1 MLKTKKINKN
11 HRLTGRVDE
20 QAELRRVGALGES
33 AILVVYGRRRVG
45 KTELIESV
53 YADRNLI
60 KIEGAEGVEPKKQ
73 LHLARLQLEEY
84 VQEKSF
90 KHSTFST
97 WLELFQFLA
106 PYLEKGKWT
115 LYFEELQWLAGD
127 KSTFIA
133 EFKIAW
139 DNYFRHNPDLLVVLC
154 GSSPSFMINEVLKS
168 KALYNRSQHELHLK
182 PFSLNETRDFLGQN
196 YSYEQTLDA
205 HLFVGGI
212 PEYLKYIKQD
222 KSVLLSMCRNSFK
235 DNSFFLNEFEKV
247 FTSSLSNNAHYRE
260 IIELLSISKSLSRGD
275 LLEKLKIKS
284 GGGISK
290 VLNDLLLCG
299 FIERFS
305 PYQLKQD
312 GKSAQLAIADNYMQF
327 YFKFIKPRIMDITRG
342 KFNKEPTQAVDR
354 SSIDQFLSYSF
365 ERYCRSNSH
374 LIATA
379 LGFPSIK
386 YLSGVYYKRGQIN
399 QGSGYQWDLVFDR
412 SDKVI
417 TLCEIKYS
425 NAPVGP
431 NVIREFEERLEKTP
445 IETRKSIQRVLI
457 SVNGATEQLKEK
469 SYFDRIITL
478 EDIFKISDM

>member
-1 MLKTKKINKN
+1 MIKFNKKNKKQV
-11 HRLTGRVDE
+11 LIGRVVE
-20 QAELRRVGALGES
+20 QAELRRIGALGES
-33 AILVVYGRRRVG
+33 AIMVVYGRRRVG

-60 KIEGAEGVEPKKQ
+60 KIEGAEGVQPESQ
-73 LHLARLQLEEY
+73 LNLARLQLEEY
-84 VQEKSF
+84 IQENSF
-90 KHSTFST
+90 KHSNFST
-97 WLELFQFLA
+97 WLELFKFLA
-106 PYLEKGKWT
+106 PHLEKGKWT

-127 KSTFIA
+127 KSSFIA

-139 DNYFRHNPDLLVVLC
+139 DNYLRHNPDLLVVLC
-154 GSSPSFMINEVLKS
+154 GSSPSFMINNVLKS
-168 KALYNRSQHELHLK
+168 KALYNRSLHELHLK
-182 PFSLNETRDFLGQN
+182 PFSLKETSEFIGEGFSL
-196 YSYEQTLDA
+196 EQALDA

-222 KSVLLSMCRNSFK
+222 KSILISMCRNSFK
-235 DNSFFLNEFEKV
+235 ENAFFLNEYEKV

-260 IIELLSISKSLSRGD
+260 IIELLSLSNSLSRSD
-275 LLEKLKIKS
+275 LLRKLNIKS

-290 VLNDLLLCG
+290 VLSDLLLCG
-299 FIERFS
+299 FIDRFS

-312 GKSAQLAIADNYMQF
+312 GKSSQLAIADNYMQF
-327 YFKFIKPRIMDITRG
+327 YFKFIKPRIVDIKRG
-342 KFNKEPTQAVDR
+342 TFNSDPTQAVDR

-365 ERYCRSNSH
+365 EKYCRSNSH
-374 LIATA
+374 LIAKI

-386 YLSGVYYKRGQIN
+386 YLSGVYYKRGDVN
-399 QGSGYQWDLVFDR
+399 KGTGYQWDLVFDR

-425 NAPVGP
+425 NVPVGMG
-431 NVIREFEERLEKTP
+431 VIREFEERLERTA

-457 SVNGATEQLKEK
+457 SVNGGTEQLVAK

-478 EDIFKISDM
+478 EDLFKV